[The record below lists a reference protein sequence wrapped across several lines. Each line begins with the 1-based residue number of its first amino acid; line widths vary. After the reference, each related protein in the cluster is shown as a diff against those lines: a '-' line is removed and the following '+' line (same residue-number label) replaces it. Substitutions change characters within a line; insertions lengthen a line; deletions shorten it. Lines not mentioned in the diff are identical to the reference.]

1 MRQGLQISGALDP
14 RSINKSSSFTDG
26 LRERERDSAPLPRRR
41 PNDSGI
47 SAQLP
52 HSSSHGARVIRRVL
66 QLDAALEDRDRL
78 RLTRRLALLGSI
90 AVVGALCAA
99 SFASYSHHVM
109 QLLDQLRAQGQL
121 RAQHFAA
128 EVAPVLLRADTT
140 SLETLAARLLS
151 QRDVVYVAVHQPT
164 GAPVLYWGPGIGERA
179 SSPAGS
185 AIVVEGPEPY
195 LLVAERI
202 ERPPRGLSTP
212 GPRAPVEAK
221 AEAPLGVA
229 ELGLSLAPLQAAI
242 RTARWVSVLGTAAAA
257 VLGVLLSVVLSRRL
271 LRPLKELQEL
281 AERVEADELPT
292 PHDPDLARIVAAL
305 HGLRLGVDDTRAEM
319 ERRQGEIE
327 TLVSE
332 QTREL
337 RRSEQ
342 RYRSIL
348 DQADVGLLVWDP
360 NTLRIVEA
368 NAKVRKLIGE
378 ESAHLVDRSLDE
390 LFSKRDHRKYAEALR
405 AISQQGTVDLT
416 EVELEQHEQGSI
428 PVEISSSLVRVGDET
443 LVLGLVRD
451 LTETRASERRDVL
464 LNEEITRS
472 ERMASIGQLAAGVA
486 HEINNP
492 MSYIASN
499 VNQLSDF
506 AKQLAD
512 LTEQSLAP
520 GAAMA
525 RIAQINEIVA
535 EVQEIASD
543 TCEGVVRVA
552 EIVTALREFSHG
564 GREEVGY
571 EWVDLNR
578 VIRNC
583 LTLIRNEIKEK
594 ATVHL
599 ELQPL
604 PTAYC
609 HATQIGQVLMNLIRN
624 AAQSMDE
631 PGVILITSCAAGEQ
645 VHIVIE
651 DNGRGIDPEDLPKIF
666 DPFFTTKIVGQGTGL
681 GLSVSHEIIRK
692 HKGSLWVD
700 SRVGYGT
707 RFLIELPRDG
717 AQEPDDSEDESS
729 GTSEDRA

>member
-1 MRQGLQISGALDP
+1 MLQVGA
-14 RSINKSSSFTDG
+14 
-26 LRERERDSAPLPRRR
+26 AP
-41 PNDSGI
+41 D
-47 SAQLP
+47 
-52 HSSSHGARVIRRVL
+52 
-66 QLDAALEDRDRL
+66 DRDRR
-78 RLTRRLALLGSI
+78 RLTGRLALPGSI
-90 AVVGALCAA
+90 AVAGALCAA
-99 SFASYSHHVM
+99 VFASYSHHVT

-128 EVAPVLLRADTT
+128 EAAPVLLRADAT

-151 QRDVVYVAVHQPT
+151 QRDIVYVAVRQRT
-164 GAPVLYWGPGIGERA
+164 GAPVLSRGLGIGERTP
-179 SSPAGS
+179 SPAGS

-212 GPRAPVEAK
+212 GALAPVEAQ

-229 ELGLSLAPLQAAI
+229 ELGISLAALHAAT
-242 RTARWVSVLGTAAAA
+242 RTARWISVMGTAAAA
-257 VLGVLLSVVLSRRL
+257 VLGVLLGALLSRRL
-271 LRPLKELQEL
+271 LRPLNELQDL
-281 AERVEADELPT
+281 AKRVEADELPT

-305 HGLRLGVDDTRAEM
+305 HGLRIRVGETEAEM
-319 ERRQGEIE
+319 ERRNGEIE

-348 DQADVGLLVWDP
+348 DQADVGLLVWDS

-368 NAKVRKLIGE
+368 NAKVCELVGG

-390 LFSKRDHRKYAEALR
+390 LFAKRDHRKYAEALR
-405 AISQQGTVDLT
+405 SISEQGTVNLT
-416 EVELEQHEQGSI
+416 EVELEHHQLGSI
-428 PVEISSSLVRVGDET
+428 PVKISSSLVRIGDET
-443 LVLGLVRD
+443 LVLGQVRD

-631 PGVILITSCAAGEQ
+631 PGVILITSCAAGDQ
-645 VHIVIE
+645 VHLVIE
-651 DNGRGIDPEDLPKIF
+651 DNGRGIEAEDLPKIF

-692 HKGSLWVD
+692 HRGSLWVD
-700 SRVGYGT
+700 SRAGYGT

-717 AQEPDDSEDESS
+717 PQEPDGPEDESS
-729 GTSEDRA
+729 GT

>member
-1 MRQGLQISGALDP
+1 M
-14 RSINKSSSFTDG
+14 
-26 LRERERDSAPLPRRR
+26 
-41 PNDSGI
+41 
-47 SAQLP
+47 
-52 HSSSHGARVIRRVL
+52 IRRVL
-66 QLDAALEDRDRL
+66 QMDPAPDDQDRR
-78 RLTRRLALLGSI
+78 RTRRLALLGSI
-90 AVVGALCAA
+90 AVGGALCAA
-99 SFASYSHHVM
+99 VFASYSHHVT

-128 EVAPVLLRADTT
+128 EAAPILLRADIT
-140 SLETLAARLLS
+140 SLESLAARLLS
-151 QRDVVYVAVHQPT
+151 QRDVVYVAVRQPT
-164 GAPVLYWGPGIGERA
+164 GAPVLSRGQGIGERA
-179 SSPAGS
+179 PLPAGS
-185 AIVVEGPEPY
+185 AIVVEGPQPY

-212 GPRAPVEAK
+212 GPLAPVEAQ
-221 AEAPLGVA
+221 AEVPLGVA
-229 ELGLSLAPLQAAI
+229 ELGLSLAPLQAAM
-242 RTARWVSVLGTAAAA
+242 RAARWVSVLGAAAAA
-257 VLGVLLSVVLSRRL
+257 VLGVLLSTVLSRRL
-271 LRPLKELQEL
+271 LRPLQELQEL

-305 HGLRLGVDDTRAEM
+305 HGLRIRVDETEAEM
-319 ERRQGEIE
+319 ERRNAE
-327 TLVSE
+327 TKTLASQ

-342 RYRSIL
+342 RYRRLL
-348 DQADVGLLVWDP
+348 DQADVGLLVWDS

-368 NAKVRKLIGE
+368 NAKVCELIGE

-390 LFSKRDHRKYAEALR
+390 LFAKRDHRKYAEALR
-405 AISQQGTVDLT
+405 AISEQGKVDLT
-416 EVELEQHEQGSI
+416 EVELEHRQLGSI
-428 PVEISSSLVRVGDET
+428 PVAISSSLVRVGDET

-492 MSYIASN
+492 MSYVASN
-499 VNQLSDF
+499 MNQLSDF

-512 LTEQSLAP
+512 LTEQSVTP
-520 GAAMA
+520 DAAMA
-525 RIAQINEIVA
+525 RIVEINEIVG

-543 TCEGVVRVA
+543 TCEGVMRVA

-599 ELQPL
+599 ELEPL

-631 PGVILITSCAAGEQ
+631 PGVILMTSCAAGEQ
-645 VHIVIE
+645 IHLVIE
-651 DNGRGIDPEDLPKIF
+651 DNGRGIEAEDLPKIF
-666 DPFFTTKIVGQGTGL
+666 DPFFTTKTVGQGTGL

-692 HKGSLWVD
+692 HGGSLWVD
-700 SRVGYGT
+700 SRAGYGT

-717 AQEPDDSEDESS
+717 AQEPDSSQDESS
-729 GTSEDRA
+729 PT